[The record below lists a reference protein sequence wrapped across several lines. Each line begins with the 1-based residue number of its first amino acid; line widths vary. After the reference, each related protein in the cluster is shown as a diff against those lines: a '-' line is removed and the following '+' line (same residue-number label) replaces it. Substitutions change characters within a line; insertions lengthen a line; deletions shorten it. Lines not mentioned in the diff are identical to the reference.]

1 MKIKL
6 AVVLVLMC
14 AVSAVAQTPPAGG
27 DASKVI
33 ATSTEYPLLARII
46 AVEIRTA
53 SRDAQPIS
61 TDPSYPDR
69 PATGG
74 GGGGT
79 HTWHLMKAVIGD
91 KLYGLAVL
99 LNQARG
105 PFGIPLGQR
114 AWLEIGSYPAK
125 RVKNGFEFQYSD
137 DKGKVRHEL
146 LVIQSEEPYPADPG
160 K

>member
-1 MKIKL
+1 METKL
-6 AVVLVLMC
+6 AVALVLMC
-14 AVSAVAQTPPAGG
+14 AVSAAAQTRPAGA
-27 DASKVI
+27 DTSKVLT
-33 ATSTEYPLLARII
+33 TSIEYPLEARII
-46 AVEIRTA
+46 AVEMRTA
-53 SRDAQPIS
+53 SRGTEGVS
-61 TDPSYPDR
+61 TDSDGKVS
-69 PATGG
+69 GG

-79 HTWHLMKAVIGD
+79 YTWHLMKAVIGD

-114 AWLEIGSYPAK
+114 NWLEVGSYPAK

-146 LVIQSEEPYPADPG
+146 LVIQSEEPYPSETG

>member
-1 MKIKL
+1 METKL
-6 AVVLVLMC
+6 AVALVLMC
-14 AVSAVAQTPPAGG
+14 AVSAAAQTRPAGA
-27 DASKVI
+27 DTSKVLT
-33 ATSTEYPLLARII
+33 TSIEYPLEARII
-46 AVEIRTA
+46 AVEMRTA
-53 SRDAQPIS
+53 SRGTEGVS
-61 TDPSYPDR
+61 TDSDGKVS
-69 PATGG
+69 GG

-79 HTWHLMKAVIGD
+79 YTWHLMKAVIGD

-99 LNQARG
+99 LNQARD

-114 AWLEIGSYPAK
+114 NWLEVGSYPAK

-146 LVIQSEEPYPADPG
+146 LVIQSEEPYPSETG

>member
-1 MKIKL
+1 MKIEL
-6 AVVLVLMC
+6 AAMLVLMC
-14 AVSAVAQTPPAGG
+14 SISVVSQTRPAGG
-27 DASKVI
+27 DTSKVLT
-33 ATSTEYPLLARII
+33 TSTEYPLLAHIT
-46 AVEIRTA
+46 AVEMRTA
-53 SRDAQPIS
+53 SKGTEGVSSDS
-61 TDPSYPDR
+61 NGNVS
-69 PATGG
+69 GG

-79 HTWHLMKAVIGD
+79 YTWHLMRAVIGD

-114 AWLEIGSYPAK
+114 NWLEVGSYPAK

-146 LVIQSEEPYPADPG
+146 LVIQSEEPYPAEPG

>member
-14 AVSAVAQTPPAGG
+14 AVSAAAQTRPSGG
-27 DASKVI
+27 DTSKVLT
-33 ATSTEYPLLARII
+33 TSIEYPLEARII
-46 AVEIRTA
+46 AVEMRTA
-53 SRDAQPIS
+53 TRSTEGVS
-61 TDPSYPDR
+61 TDSDGKVS
-69 PATGG
+69 GG

-79 HTWHLMKAVIGD
+79 YTWHLMKAVIGD

-114 AWLEIGSYPAK
+114 NWLEVGSYPAK
-125 RVKNGFEFQYSD
+125 RVKNGFEFQSSD
-137 DKGKVRHEL
+137 DKGKVHHEL
-146 LVIQSEEPYPADPG
+146 LVIQSEEPYPAEPG

>member
-1 MKIKL
+1 MEMKL
-6 AVVLVLMC
+6 AVALVLVC
-14 AVSAVAQTPPAGG
+14 AVSAIAQTPPAGG

-46 AVEIRTA
+46 AVEMRTA
-53 SRDAQPIS
+53 STNTKGVSADS
-61 TDPSYPDR
+61 NGNVS
-69 PATGG
+69 GG

-79 HTWHLMKAVIGD
+79 YTWHLMKAVIGD

-114 AWLEIGSYPAK
+114 AWLEVGSYPVK

-146 LVIQSEEPYPADPG
+146 LVIQSEEPYSPEPG

>member
-14 AVSAVAQTPPAGG
+14 AVSAAAQTRPSGG
-27 DASKVI
+27 DTSKVLT
-33 ATSTEYPLLARII
+33 TSIEYPLEARII
-46 AVEIRTA
+46 AVEMRTA
-53 SRDAQPIS
+53 SRGTEGVS
-61 TDPSYPDR
+61 TDSDGKVS
-69 PATGG
+69 GG

-79 HTWHLMKAVIGD
+79 YTWHLMKAVIGD

-114 AWLEIGSYPAK
+114 NWLEVGSYPAK

-146 LVIQSEEPYPADPG
+146 LVIQSEEPYPAVPG